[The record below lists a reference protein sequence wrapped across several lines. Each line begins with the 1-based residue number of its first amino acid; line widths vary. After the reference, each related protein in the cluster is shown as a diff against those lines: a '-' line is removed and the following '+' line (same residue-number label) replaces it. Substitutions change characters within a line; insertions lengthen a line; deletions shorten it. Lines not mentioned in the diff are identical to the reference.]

1 MFWRNIRTNKS
12 KMITGKTDFSD
23 YSQDIAR
30 IRKKS
35 RRFDE
40 KLLSAFFSPGFRQDR
55 RSWWKKSFLYKDL
68 FFHMFLCKAYSEK
81 KDFYIEIFFFTK
93 IHAIPKKFFIC
104 DTKVGEKKDYYI
116 EIFFFTKFYVR
127 NEKFF
132 GNCMNLGEK
141 KGFYI
146 NIFFFTKFYVS
157 KNFSEFLLQKSWWKK
172 RFFIEIFIFTNVYVP
187 NVWKIFGNIKHGEK
201 FFSPIF
207 ALKTKIFQKMSLILV
222 KKKRF
227 LHTDLFFGTRTVYP
241 EKIYPGT
248 V

>member
-1 MFWRNIRTNKS
+1 MWIFSSHVLFICVFLYGDTYVCLSVSKKTFEVKRT
-12 KMITGKTDFSD
+12 
-23 YSQDIAR
+23 
-30 IRKKS
+30 KS
-35 RRFDE
+35 R
-40 KLLSAFFSPGFRQDR
+40 KLSAFFSPLFRQDR
-55 RSWWKKSFLYKDL
+55 WSWWKKSFLYKDL

-141 KGFYI
+141 KDFYI
-146 NIFFFTKFYVS
+146 NIFFFTKFYVF
-157 KNFSEFLLQKSWWKK
+157 KNFSEYLLQKSWWKK

-187 NVWKIFGNIKHGEK
+187 NFWKIFGNIKHGEK
-201 FFSPIF
+201 KDVYINIFFFTNFCAKNQNFS
-207 ALKTKIFQKMSLILV
+207 
-222 KKKRF
+222 KKC
-227 LHTDLFFGTRTVYP
+227 P
-241 EKIYPGT
+241 
-248 V
+248 